1 MTERHAGRH
10 ERDEAR
16 RREALATLEELRGD
30 DTFASSGLGRAAQ
43 RAAEHFSGKDA
54 VEPDGSFDPAEL
66 WGRRIGRALSFI
78 AVIGLAIY
86 LYVTYL
92 R

>member
-1 MTERHAGRH
+1 MSEPHASSH

-16 RREALATLEELRGD
+16 RREALATLDKLRGD
-30 DTFASSGLGRAAQ
+30 DTFATSGLAGAA
-43 RAAEHFSGKDA
+43 RRTAAHFSGKDA
-54 VEPDGSFDPAEL
+54 IAPDGSFDPAEL

-92 R
+92 Q